1 MRKHILKAVRAHA
14 AAEYPRECC
23 GLVVQIGRRQ
33 QYVRCRNLAEGAAGA
48 DRFEL
53 DPADY
58 AAAEDLGAIVG
69 VVHSHPDATS
79 RASAADVALCNAGT
93 VPWYI
98 LSWPEGDLNVLT
110 PCEGVAPLEGRPF
123 VHGTDYD
130 CYGLIRGFYQLE
142 YGITLPDFPRAD
154 GWWHNGENHYLE
166 RFEQAGFEVASGPLQ
181 RGDVVLMQVQAPA
194 VNHGGVYLGDGQLLH
209 HLYGRPSGRVAYG
222 GYWLDRTALVVRYK
236 GAA

>member
-1 MRKHILKAVRAHA
+1 MRKHILTAVRKHA

-33 QYVRCRNLAEGAAGA
+33 RYVPCRNLAEGAAGA
-48 DRFEL
+48 DRFTL

-58 AAAEDLGAIVG
+58 AAAEDLGTIVG

-79 RASAADVALCNAGT
+79 RASDADVALCNAGS

-98 LSWPEGDLNVLT
+98 LSWPEGDLNTLL
-110 PCEGVAPLEGRPF
+110 PCGGVPPLVGRPF

-130 CYGLIRGFYQLE
+130 CYGLIRGFYKLE
-142 YGITLPDFPRAD
+142 YGITLPDYPRD
-154 GWWHNGENHYLE
+154 DEWWTRGENLYMKLFRE
-166 RFEQAGFEVASGPLQ
+166 AGFEEASGPLQ
-181 RGDVVLMQVQAPA
+181 RGDVVLMQVQAPE
-194 VNHGGVYLGDGQLLH
+194 VNHGGVYLGDGQMLH
-209 HLYGRPSGRVAYG
+209 HLYGQLSAPVAYG
-222 GYWLDRTALVVRYK
+222 GYWQERTALVVRYK